1 MIWAFCFKIL
11 SLACFGKKSD
21 LPEQKSISGGQ
32 KTRRKLILSSTRPKE
47 LFPLRRNTKHLP
59 SRQLNGLCAVL
70 LKNTGRRKLLSLTK
84 TSRDISNWETRQLN
98 YSRIGNY

>member
-1 MIWAFCFKIL
+1 MMI
-11 SLACFGKKSD
+11 G
-21 LPEQKSISGGQ
+21 LPQDKA
-32 KTRRKLILSSTRPKE
+32 SSEESPIPPP
-47 LFPLRRNTKHLP
+47 PLLRQNTKHLP